1 MKKNF
6 FILGLLFCLLGVQN
20 VYSQYYE
27 LSCKLLVNSSAHFKL
42 IVAYVNGIGMAND
55 GDSINIVLSN
65 NTKAFRLYFYM
76 QNTPSPF
83 EVIIGVDEPEEGK
96 LYCQPIME
104 GSTNNNGEDTIACA
118 IFFSLKRYNP
128 ISDLPYTL
136 CEKEN
141 IPIPVATEF
150 YCSPSVK
157 NEYRPKI
164 LISPTDES
172 NNWQEISTNDFLF
185 ERFQNFVS
193 QRFRG
198 KSIYNNRFN
207 VKIKFLT
214 FESETF
220 KLPPYLRNYPIEE
233 ANPHVVN
240 NELYANLQQE
250 DEISVNSYFA
260 QVQNGS
266 FNYSNFDTDGF
277 LNYNFNGPYRLTFSR
292 KDHCPVERYVF
303 VPEVK
308 YNKVNGSDNEFWYEN
323 EKRNAVTLE
332 YKYPQDCTEELIFN
346 HNTNVPKKITSKE
359 RNDGKIVVSGHID
372 NSDTDTLDCNVSIFD
387 FETDKNLNKIDV
399 TITSDKK
406 KQFVPVHINLKEL
419 KSYPNIA
426 AVDNVVIEQPHCNY
440 SDAILTFP
448 ELKGGLSN
456 GYFYQINNEKPLQ
469 IPDSKKIVLDDKFQS
484 FTLKIFD
491 NTENMDDTIGRI
503 ARSLDLKSFDIS
515 RPQSIEFLD
524 TVSTPLSCYHDN
536 TGSFEVNKVQLSY
549 PEKTVTYNWYKFP
562 YTETDKLSISE
573 SVAGGLAAGNYIV
586 VVENN
591 GCKDIAYFTLS
602 EPDFPLEISIDT
614 VNNPVCFGYSDGK
627 IVTHAT
633 GGTKGDG
640 YKFSWNTG
648 CQDSIIQEVPSGIY
662 TLTVTDQNKC
672 QTSVSQKLI
681 DPEELQNS
689 LTPSYTICKNGELKI
704 DEGELKTKEDL
715 TYSWH
720 FPNGNI
726 HEDRVL
732 VVTSDMPEGDYIMY
746 TSDSKG
752 CFTKD
757 TTNIKFA
764 DNELNIKFLAP
775 TYSYLGD
782 TVVLAEDSEIFTDY
796 TWSYQFNND
805 MFEDITSSMYDTPK
819 NQTFLKTWAY
829 GTDTITMYANDGH
842 CNASFS
848 KEVNILNEQRSDYSN
863 YEAPSAGIFTRLAI
877 GPSPNDGNFTLYANL
892 TEEAALDVFILD
904 LQTALKIPLKYDFKF
919 VSDHYT
925 IPVHGLNL
933 LKGVYALFVTANGD
947 TKYVKFTIK

>member
-292 KDHCPVERYVF
+292 KDHCSVERYVF
-303 VPEVK
+303 VPEIK

-346 HNTNVPKKITSKE
+346 HNTNVPKEITSKE
-359 RNDGKIVVSGHID
+359 RNDGKIVVSGHK
-372 NSDTDTLDCNVSIFD
+372 NNNELDTLDCNVSIFD

-469 IPDSKKIVLDDKFQS
+469 ISDSKKIVLDDKFQS

-491 NTENMDDTIGRI
+491 NTENIDTIGRI
-503 ARSLDLKSFDIS
+503 ARSLDLGKIDIN

-524 TVSTPLSCYHDN
+524 TVSTNLSCYHDN
-536 TGSFEVNKVQLSY
+536 SGAFEIKDVQLTY
-549 PEKTVTYNWYKFP
+549 PDKPVMYNWYKYP
-562 YTETDKLSISE
+562 YNEIDKLTAKE
-573 SVAGGLAAGNYIV
+573 SFAKGLAAGNYIV
-586 VVENN
+586 EVENN
-591 GCKDIAYFTLS
+591 GCKDTAYFTLS
-602 EPDFPLEISIDT
+602 EPEFPLEISKDT
-614 VNNPVCFGYSDGK
+614 VKNLVCFGYSNGR
-627 IVTHAT
+627 IITHTT
-633 GGTKGDG
+633 GGTQP
-640 YKFSWNTG
+640 YTYSWNNG
-648 CQDSIIQEVPSGIY
+648 SQDTAIY
-662 TLTVTDQNKC
+662 NLKAGTYILSVTDSHGCKDTATQEL
-672 QTSVSQKLI
+672 V

-689 LTPSYTICKNGELKI
+689 LTPSHTICKNGELKI
-704 DEGELKTKEDL
+704 DEGDLKSEDL
-715 TYSWH
+715 HYSWLL
-720 FPNGNI
+720 PNGTVHN
-726 HEDRVL
+726 ERVL
-732 VVTSDMPEGDYIMY
+732 VVKSDMPEGNYVMISQD
-746 TSDSKG
+746 TSG
-752 CFTKD
+752 CFTAD
-757 TTNIKFA
+757 TTNIKFS

-782 TVVLAEDSEIFTDY
+782 TVVLAEDSEVYKNFS
-796 TWSYQFNND
+796 WSYVFNEN
-805 MFEDITSSMYDTPK
+805 MFTDITSSMSGAPY
-819 NQTFLKTWAY
+819 NHTFLESFKS
-829 GTDTITMYANDGH
+829 GSDTITMYANDGR
-842 CNASFS
+842 CNASYS
-848 KEVNILNEQRSDYSN
+848 KVVNILNEQRADYSDYN
-863 YEAPSAGIFTRLAI
+863 APSAGIFTRLAI
-877 GPSPNDGNFTLYANL
+877 GPSYNDGNFTLFANL
-892 TEEAALDVFILD
+892 TEESELKMFILD
-904 LQTALKIPLKYDFKF
+904 LQRGIKIPLKYNSNY
-919 VSDHYT
+919 VSDHYA
-925 IPVHGLNL
+925 IPFHGLNL
-933 LKGVYALFVTANGD
+933 SEGVYALFVTANGD
-947 TKYVKFTIK
+947 TKYVKFTVK